1 LVALAETRQ
10 VLVFTHDAVFLT
22 ELAMALQRAD
32 RSASY
37 KTIGWDESPG
47 LVSEGLTWTTMD
59 TKARLA
65 DLESRAK
72 ALNVPVGSDPDDEL
86 ERQIASGYSS
96 LRGTVERAIR
106 EVFLNNT
113 VQPFSDVVSVE
124 AFGAVIGH
132 PAEEWEQLLAVYA
145 RACEATEAH
154 DTPGERQLPLPAR
167 EELLGDIAQVL
178 ELIKNATKR
187 RTAYENL
194 RRERTAQRKKL
205 FGG

>member
-1 LVALAETRQ
+1 
-10 VLVFTHDAVFLT
+10 
-22 ELAMALQRAD
+22 
-32 RSASY
+32 
-37 KTIGWDESPG
+37 
-47 LVSEGLTWTTMD
+47 MD
-59 TKARLA
+59 TKARTA

-154 DTPGERQLPLPAR
+154 DTGERQLPLPAR
-167 EELLGDIAQVL
+167 EELLGDIASPGINQ
-178 ELIKNATKR
+178 NATKR

>member
-1 LVALAETRQ
+1 M
-10 VLVFTHDAVFLT
+10 LVFTHDAVFLT

-47 LVSEGLTWTTMD
+47 LVSEGLTWATMD

-132 PAEEWEQLLAVYA
+132 PARSGGSSCWQCMRGPAKLPRPTTPQASANYRFPRA
-145 RACEATEAH
+145 RSCSAIS
-154 DTPGERQLPLPAR
+154 PRSW
-167 EELLGDIAQVL
+167 
-178 ELIKNATKR
+178 N
-187 RTAYENL
+187 
-194 RRERTAQRKKL
+194 
-205 FGG
+205 

>member
-1 LVALAETRQ
+1 
-10 VLVFTHDAVFLT
+10 
-22 ELAMALQRAD
+22 MALQQAD
-32 RSASY
+32 RSANY

-47 LVSEGLTWTTMD
+47 LVSEGLTWATMD
-59 TKARLA
+59 TKARLTN
-65 DLESRAK
+65 LENRAK
-72 ALNVPVGSDPDDEL
+72 ALHVLAGSDPDDEL
-86 ERQIASGYSS
+86 ERQISSVYSS

-132 PAEEWEQLLAVYA
+132 PADEWEQLLAVYK

-154 DTPGERQLPLPAR
+154 DTPGERQLPLPTR
-167 EELLGDIAQVL
+167 DELLGDIAQVQ
-178 ELIKNATKR
+178 ELISKAFKR

-194 RRERTAQRKKL
+194 RRDRTAQRKKL
-205 FGG
+205 FGS

>member
-1 LVALAETRQ
+1 
-10 VLVFTHDAVFLT
+10 T

-47 LVSEGLTWTTMD
+47 LVSEGLTWATMD

-124 AFGAVIGH
+124 AFGAV
-132 PAEEWEQLLAVYA
+132 
-145 RACEATEAH
+145 
-154 DTPGERQLPLPAR
+154 
-167 EELLGDIAQVL
+167 
-178 ELIKNATKR
+178 
-187 RTAYENL
+187 
-194 RRERTAQRKKL
+194 
-205 FGG
+205 